1 VRSKHLCSREF
12 THHASRITKEENRV
26 RENAVKARLR
36 RGEVVYGILSPNY
49 DTMLVETLGMLG
61 FSTYM
66 LDCEHGPAGPLQT
79 LEVVRACETVGM
91 TPLARVRS
99 ADPKLLL
106 QFLDVGVMGVMMPS
120 VMGVDDVKR
129 LVEAVRY
136 PPVGRRGIAPVRA
149 NDYLLAGMPQAE
161 YVAFANEQI
170 IIMPQIETVEA
181 LQALDDLVR
190 VEGVDGY
197 FVGPRDLAMSMGF
210 ADGPAHDELR
220 QARARV
226 FETVRAAGLI
236 TGTVAST
243 GQDAQA
249 LAEAGAQLLL
259 TSVNNLLKVGASAFF
274 AR

>member
-1 VRSKHLCSREF
+1 
-12 THHASRITKEENRV
+12 
-26 RENAVKARLR
+26 
-36 RGEVVYGILSPNY
+36 
-49 DTMLVETLGMLG
+49 MLVETLGLLG
-61 FSTYM
+61 FSAYM
-66 LDCEHGPAGPLQT
+66 LDCEHGPAGPMQA
-79 LEVVRACETVGM
+79 LEVVRACEGVGM
-91 TPLARVRS
+91 IPLARVRS

-106 QFLDVGVMGVMMPS
+106 QFLDVGIMGVMMPS

-136 PPVGRRGIAPVRA
+136 PPMGKRGIAPVRA

-161 YVAFANEQI
+161 YIAFANEQI
-170 IIMPQIETVEA
+170 IVMPQIETVEA
-181 LQALDDLVR
+181 LEALDDLVR

-226 FETVRAAGLI
+226 FDTVRSAGLM

-243 GQDAQA
+243 GQDARA

>member
-1 VRSKHLCSREF
+1 VK
-12 THHASRITKEENRV
+12 
-26 RENAVKARLR
+26 ENAVKARLR
-36 RGEVVYGILSPNY
+36 RGEVVYGLLSPNY
-49 DTMLVETLGMLG
+49 DTMLVETLGLLG
-61 FSTYM
+61 FSAYM
-66 LDCEHGPAGPLQT
+66 LDCEHGPAGPMQA
-79 LEVVRACETVGM
+79 LEVVRTCETVGM

-106 QFLDVGVMGVMMPS
+106 QFLDVGMMGVMMPS

-136 PPVGRRGIAPVRA
+136 PPAGRRGIAPARA

-161 YVAFANEQI
+161 YIAFANEQI

-181 LQALDDLVR
+181 LEALDDLVR

-220 QARARV
+220 QARAHV
-226 FETVRAAGLI
+226 FATVRGAGLM

>member
-1 VRSKHLCSREF
+1 
-12 THHASRITKEENRV
+12 
-26 RENAVKARLR
+26 
-36 RGEVVYGILSPNY
+36 
-49 DTMLVETLGMLG
+49 
-61 FSTYM
+61 
-66 LDCEHGPAGPLQT
+66 
-79 LEVVRACETVGM
+79 
-91 TPLARVRS
+91 
-99 ADPKLLL
+99 
-106 QFLDVGVMGVMMPS
+106 MGVMMPS

-136 PPVGRRGIAPVRA
+136 PPLGRRGIAPVRA

-220 QARARV
+220 QARTRV
-226 FETVRAAGLI
+226 FDTVRSAGLI

-249 LAEAGAQLLL
+249 MAEAGAQLLL
-259 TSVNNLLKVGASAFF
+259 TSVNNLLKVGTSAFF

>member
-1 VRSKHLCSREF
+1 M
-12 THHASRITKEENRV
+12 THDEEENRV

-36 RGEVVYGILSPNY
+36 HGEVVYGILSPNY
-49 DTMLVETLGMLG
+49 DTMLVETLGLLG

-66 LDCEHGPAGPLQT
+66 LDCEHGPAGPLQA

-136 PPVGRRGIAPVRA
+136 PPLGRRGIAPVRA
-149 NDYLLAGMPQAE
+149 NDYLLGEMPQDE

-220 QARARV
+220 QARTRV
-226 FETVRAAGLI
+226 FDTVRSAGLI

-249 LAEAGAQLLL
+249 MAEAGAQLLL
-259 TSVNNLLKVGASAFF
+259 TSVNNLLKVGTSAFF

>member
-1 VRSKHLCSREF
+1 
-12 THHASRITKEENRV
+12 V

-49 DTMLVETLGMLG
+49 DTMVVETLGLLG
-61 FSTYM
+61 FSAYM
-66 LDCEHGPAGPLQT
+66 LDCEHGPAGPLQA

-106 QFLDVGVMGVMMPS
+106 QFLDVGIMGVMMPS
-120 VMGVDDVKR
+120 VMSVDDVKR

-136 PPVGRRGIAPVRA
+136 PPAGKRGIAPVRA

-161 YVAFANEQI
+161 YVAYANEQI

-226 FETVRAAGLI
+226 FDTVRSARLT
-236 TGTVAST
+236 TGTVAAT
-243 GQDAQA
+243 AQDAQS

>member
-1 VRSKHLCSREF
+1 VQ
-12 THHASRITKEENRV
+12 A
-26 RENAVKARLR
+26 
-36 RGEVVYGILSPNY
+36 
-49 DTMLVETLGMLG
+49 
-61 FSTYM
+61 
-66 LDCEHGPAGPLQT
+66 
-79 LEVVRACETVGM
+79 LEVVRTCETIGM

-106 QFLDVGVMGVMMPS
+106 QFLDVGMMGVMMPS
-120 VMGVDDVKR
+120 VMGVEDVKR

-136 PPVGRRGIAPVRA
+136 PPEGRRGIAPVRA
-149 NDYLLAGMPQAE
+149 NDYLLAGMSQGE
-161 YVAFANEQI
+161 YIAFANEQI
-170 IIMPQIETVEA
+170 IVMPQIETVEA
-181 LQALDDLVR
+181 LEALDDLVR

-210 ADGPAHDELR
+210 ADGPAHNELR
-220 QARARV
+220 QARAHV
-226 FETVRAAGLI
+226 FDTVRGAGLM

-259 TSVNNLLKVGASAFF
+259 TSVNNLLKVAASAFF

>member
-1 VRSKHLCSREF
+1 VK
-12 THHASRITKEENRV
+12 
-26 RENAVKARLR
+26 ENAVKARLR
-36 RGEVVYGILSPNY
+36 RGEVVYGLLSPNY
-49 DTMLVETLGMLG
+49 DTMLVETLGLLG
-61 FSTYM
+61 FSAYM
-66 LDCEHGPAGPLQT
+66 LDCEHGPAGPMQA

-106 QFLDVGVMGVMMPS
+106 QFLDVGMMGVMMPS

-136 PPVGRRGIAPVRA
+136 PPAGRRGIAPVRA

-161 YVAFANEQI
+161 YIAFANEQI
-170 IIMPQIETVEA
+170 IVMPQIETVEA
-181 LQALDDLVR
+181 LEALDDLVR

-226 FETVRAAGLI
+226 FDTVRSAGLM
-236 TGTVAST
+236 TGTVAAT
-243 GQDAQA
+243 GQDAQM